1 MEGVKNGIAE
11 FITEFM
17 RRRLPA
23 KRRHLHALSSI
34 INYSKVTTKIFYY
47 YFTTRGAGHV
57 SSEQQMLYGV

>member
-23 KRRHLHALSSI
+23 KRRHLHALYS
-34 INYSKVTTKIFYY
+34 INYT
-47 YFTTRGAGHV
+47 
-57 SSEQQMLYGV
+57 LL